1 MITADFHTHCLFS
14 TDSDAEPEAMAAAA
28 AGKQL
33 SYLCFTDHMDLDYP
47 ESTKTAPL
55 FVFSPDEYFRRLL
68 PLRNERT
75 ASPLQIRIGIELG
88 LLPHRPD
95 IAIQQK
101 ELLSGYPFDF
111 VLASVHL
118 LDGKDPYYKEFWHD
132 VTKETALA
140 RYFDTML
147 SSVTEYTDFD
157 SLAHLDYIIRYI
169 PSLAG
174 TKDYRYADHK
184 EVLDE
189 ILRFLIAEG
198 KALEINTKGLFA
210 GLDCFHPSLEVLKHY
225 RELGGRLL
233 TIGSDAHEPA
243 AIATGYK
250 KTRELLL
257 SCGFTSYC
265 VFTER
270 NAKEVLLK

>member
-14 TDSDAEPEAMAAAA
+14 TDSDAKPEAMAAAA
-28 AGKQL
+28 ADKQL

-47 ESTKTAPL
+47 ESTEAAPL
-55 FVFSPDEYFRRLL
+55 FVFSPDEYFRRLQ
-68 PLRNERT
+68 PLRAGEL
-75 ASPLQIRIGIELG
+75 SSSLQIRIGIELG

-95 IAIQQK
+95 IAMQQK
-101 ELLSGYPFDF
+101 KLLSGYPFDF
-111 VLASVHL
+111 VLASIHL
-118 LDGKDPYYKEFWHD
+118 LDGKDPYYEEFWHGI
-132 VTKETALA
+132 TKETALA

-147 SSVTEYTDFD
+147 SSITEYTDFD

-169 PSLAG
+169 PAFAG
-174 TKDYRYADHK
+174 TKHYHYKDYKD
-184 EVLDE
+184 VLDE
-189 ILRFLIAEG
+189 ILHFLITEG
-198 KALEINTKGLFA
+198 KALEINTKGLSA
-210 GLDCFHPSLEVLKHY
+210 GLGCFHPSLEILKHY

-233 TIGSDAHEPA
+233 TIGSDAHEPT
-243 AIATGYK
+243 AIAAGYK

-270 NAKEVLLK
+270 KMEEVLL

>member
-28 AGKQL
+28 ADKQL

-47 ESTKTAPL
+47 ESTKAAPL
-55 FVFSPDEYFRRLL
+55 FVFSPEEYFKRLQ
-68 PLRNERT
+68 PLRNGGT
-75 ASPLQIRIGIELG
+75 ASSLQIRIGIELG

-95 IAIQQK
+95 ITMQQK
-101 ELLSGYPFDF
+101 KLLSAYPFDF

-118 LDGKDPYYKEFWHD
+118 LDGKDPYYEEFWHGI
-132 VTKETALA
+132 TKETALA

-147 SSVTEYTDFD
+147 ASVTEYTDFD

-169 PSLAG
+169 PAFSG
-174 TKDYRYADHK
+174 TKEYHYTDYK

-198 KALEINTKGLFA
+198 KALEINTKGLSA
-210 GLDCFHPSLEVLKHY
+210 GLKCFHPALEILKHY

-233 TIGSDAHEPA
+233 TIGSDAHEPT
-243 AIATGYK
+243 AIAAGYE

-270 NAKEVLLK
+270 KVKEVLL